1 MKRKKHIFTLI
12 LSLLILLSVYFCY
25 EYESIFARINN
36 IKESIV
42 VTIAD
47 SGLPPVTSVNNTNP
61 VVTLP
66 DDTKTI
72 SENITANSKLLPVN
86 NIMQL
91 PELPTGCEITSLTIV
106 LNYLGFDVDKEYM
119 ASKYLEQAKPFESSF
134 RDNFIGSP
142 WDQHSYG
149 CFSPVIVK
157 SANHFL
163 LDSDSSLKVYDISGS
178 TMQELCAQVQS
189 GNPVIVWASR
199 LLDEKTTKTPIRL
212 DNGTIDYWYSNEH
225 CMVLIGYDLQKGTV
239 TLCDPLEGIVE
250 RDFNTFAAR
259 YEEFQRMGVII
270 K

>member
-1 MKRKKHIFTLI
+1 MKRKKNIPILI
-12 LSLLILLSVYFCY
+12 LSLLILFSVYFCY
-25 EYESIFARINN
+25 AYKPILARIQN
-36 IKESIV
+36 IKEYV
-42 VTIAD
+42 AVTITD
-47 SGLPPVTSVNNTNP
+47 SGLPPVTSINNSNQA
-61 VVTLP
+61 VILP
-66 DDTKTI
+66 DATKTI
-72 SENITANSKLLPVN
+72 SGNITVNSKLLPVN
-86 NIMQL
+86 NILQL

-106 LNYLGFDVDKEYM
+106 LNHLGFNVDKEYM
-119 ASKYLEQAKPFESSF
+119 ANKYLDQAEPFESSF
-134 RDNFIGSP
+134 SDNFIGSP

-163 LDSDSSLKVYDISGS
+163 TDSDSSLKAYDISGS
-178 TMQELCAQVQS
+178 TIQELCVQVQS
-189 GNPVIVWASR
+189 GYPVIVWASR